1 MEGNDNL
8 KEITIKNRICYYL
21 NDIIKIEDFNL
32 DKILMD
38 EKSY

>member
-1 MEGNDNL
+1 MESNDNL
-8 KEITIKNRICYYL
+8 KEIAIKNRICYYL
-21 NDIIKIEDFNL
+21 NDIITIEDFNL